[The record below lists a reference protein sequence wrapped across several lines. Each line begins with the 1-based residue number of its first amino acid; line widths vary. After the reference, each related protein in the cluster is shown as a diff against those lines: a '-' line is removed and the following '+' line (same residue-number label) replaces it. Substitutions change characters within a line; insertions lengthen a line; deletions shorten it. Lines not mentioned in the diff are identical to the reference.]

1 MGSVITVLGN
11 IVKWAFTIVQGL
23 DIVKKILEWIASF
36 KKS

>member
-11 IVKWAFTIVQGL
+11 IVKWAFAIVQGL
-23 DIVKKILEWIASF
+23 DIVKKVLEWISKL